1 MTAQEAELL
10 NSMMSELA
18 EIKQMLAKVMKENGK
33 PTISVSEKEFLTVEE
48 CAELIGAKKSYI
60 YRLTHEKRLPYH
72 KPGGNRILIRQ
83 DDVVAWMESNRI
95 KSQQEIDSE
104 VATRLVSR
112 NRAAR
117 ASH

>member
-1 MTAQEAELL
+1 MGTQETNLMSSVL
-10 NSMMSELA
+10 NELA

-104 VATRLVSR
+104 VANHLIGRKRVMR
-112 NRAAR
+112 P
-117 ASH
+117 SH

>member
-1 MTAQEAELL
+1 M
-10 NSMMSELA
+10 NELA

-104 VATRLVSR
+104 VANHLIGRKRVMR
-112 NRAAR
+112 P
-117 ASH
+117 SH